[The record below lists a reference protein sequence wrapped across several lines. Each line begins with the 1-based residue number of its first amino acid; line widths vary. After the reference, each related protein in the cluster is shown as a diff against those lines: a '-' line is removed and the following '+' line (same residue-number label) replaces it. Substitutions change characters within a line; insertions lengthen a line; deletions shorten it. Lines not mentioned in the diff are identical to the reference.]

1 MVFEI
6 MSDAEMDKIT
16 PEFDHM
22 EDHGATL
29 AIDVK
34 ISPDN
39 THRYTCVGYE
49 DGYCS
54 LSIVEITEVGFQIH
68 VLGSEK
74 LISDWAMYPEKEIRK
89 ILFIN
94 YFFYSIYQ
102 FISAAHKS
110 HVGRNMFL
118 KVLL

>member
-54 LSIVEITEVGFQIH
+54 LSIVEITEVRFH
-68 VLGSEK
+68 VLKPK
-74 LISDWAMYPEKEIRK
+74 L
-89 ILFIN
+89 
-94 YFFYSIYQ
+94 
-102 FISAAHKS
+102 
-110 HVGRNMFL
+110 L
-118 KVLL
+118 KVSRVPVGKKIRLGFRQANVS

>member
-1 MVFEI
+1 

-68 VLGSEK
+68 VL
-74 LISDWAMYPEKEIRK
+74 
-89 ILFIN
+89 
-94 YFFYSIYQ
+94 
-102 FISAAHKS
+102 
-110 HVGRNMFL
+110 
-118 KVLL
+118 KVSKVNFRQANVS